1 MPRLTEAQ
9 YQKFM
14 ARRDTGA
21 AKQLDLIPSVTP
33 RPLGDL
39 AEEEL
44 LRFVRWT
51 AKQHGWLVY
60 HTHDSRG
67 SEPGFPDIVATNGEQ
82 LLFSELKS
90 NKGKLTMEQQQWLE
104 LLRRI
109 PNLDVHLWRPSH
121 MADVIPAYFSGS

>member
-1 MPRLTEAQ
+1 
-9 YQKFM
+9 M
-14 ARRDTGA
+14 ARRSTGRVE
-21 AKQLDLIPSVTP
+21 QMELIPNVTP

-51 AKQHGWLVY
+51 AKQYGWLVY

-109 PNLDVHLWRPSH
+109 PGIDVNLWRPHH